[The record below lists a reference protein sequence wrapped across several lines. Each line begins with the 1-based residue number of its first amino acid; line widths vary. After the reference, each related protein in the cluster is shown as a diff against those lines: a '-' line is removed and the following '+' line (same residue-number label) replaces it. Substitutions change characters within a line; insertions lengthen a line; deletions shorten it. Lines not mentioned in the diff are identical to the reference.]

1 MFSSEFLFCLISL
14 FILVLLHGT
23 VRVVYNQKHTVVTEI
38 NMYVM
43 GRVHDP
49 EHGIVGVAS
58 KAGFYSINEGD
69 TRDDRPHD

>member
-1 MFSSEFLFCLISL
+1 M
-14 FILVLLHGT
+14 
-23 VRVVYNQKHTVVTEI
+23 VYNQKHTVVTEI
-38 NMYVM
+38 NMYVT

-69 TRDDRPHD
+69 TSVDRPHD